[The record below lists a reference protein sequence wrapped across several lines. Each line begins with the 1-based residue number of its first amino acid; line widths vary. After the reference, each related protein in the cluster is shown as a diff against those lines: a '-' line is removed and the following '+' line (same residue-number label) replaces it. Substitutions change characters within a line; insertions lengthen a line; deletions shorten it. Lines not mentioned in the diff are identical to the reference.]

1 MRKLLKINK
10 GKRLGG
16 TSGGAASVMKHKWFS
31 GFNWK
36 GLLKK
41 ELEVP
46 INPEVSKLGEGV
58 VWDVLEHTSKNCW
71 RITCTHF
78 AVLGLGII
86 YLIGPS
92 DACYHRGAAL
102 FF

>member
-46 INPEVSKLGEGV
+46 INPEVSKLGGRGV
-58 VWDVLEHTSKNCW
+58 GCPRTRVK
-71 RITCTHF
+71 I
-78 AVLGLGII
+78 A
-86 YLIGPS
+86 
-92 DACYHRGAAL
+92 GA
-102 FF
+102 